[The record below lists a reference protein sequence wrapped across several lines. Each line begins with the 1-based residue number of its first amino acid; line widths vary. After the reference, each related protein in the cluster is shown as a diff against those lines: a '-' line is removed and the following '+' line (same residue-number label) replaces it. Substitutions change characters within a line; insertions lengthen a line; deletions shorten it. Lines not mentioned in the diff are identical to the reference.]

1 MTLRDIGTWFSDKW
15 NSIKEGF
22 EIAATQSF
30 LDWPLWISIS
40 LGIGAPLLVL
50 WWIGALMSE
59 AQSGKREPLGWT
71 IGFAVATFLSAVV
84 TFDLWVSMSIFEEGN
99 KNVGWLRIWY
109 PIMTGVFGSYSLVSV
124 AKLRRHWHERSD
136 RNTDK
141 D

>member
-1 MTLRDIGTWFSDKW
+1 
-15 NSIKEGF
+15 
-22 EIAATQSF
+22 
-30 LDWPLWISIS
+30 
-40 LGIGAPLLVL
+40 
-50 WWIGALMSE
+50 MSE

-99 KNVGWLRIWY
+99 KNVGWLRIGY
-109 PIMTGVFGSYSLVSV
+109 PIMTGVFGSYSLVSF